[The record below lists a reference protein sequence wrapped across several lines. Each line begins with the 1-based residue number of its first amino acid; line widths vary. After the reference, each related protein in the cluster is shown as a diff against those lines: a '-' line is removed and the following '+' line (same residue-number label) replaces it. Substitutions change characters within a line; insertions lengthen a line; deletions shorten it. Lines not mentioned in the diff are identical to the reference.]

1 MDLGI
6 AGRKAI
12 ICASSRGLGKACALA
27 LARDFKTSKHSSLM
41 SWFSK
46 NIIQPGILLQEIG
59 EIYKNA
65 FDLRHKGDY
74 HDFAQLDREEVHHL
88 LEQTQPFIETIQ
100 RLTMS
105 ILDPNRPSDPLIP
118 PVLHAAAPFFHA
130 LVSGYNAPH
139 AKPVAKRLA

>member
-1 MDLGI
+1 MFPSPGERLSDS
-6 AGRKAI
+6 GRREILFENERLISAMNRMYYSMFY
-12 ICASSRGLGKACALA
+12 AVNALA

-105 ILDPNRPSDPLIP
+105 ILDPNRPSDP
-118 PVLHAAAPFFHA
+118 
-130 LVSGYNAPH
+130 
-139 AKPVAKRLA
+139 

>member
-1 MDLGI
+1 MKPEE
-6 AGRKAI
+6 RRAI
-12 ICASSRGLGKACALA
+12 CSHRLENAFQILEDAKFLFENERLISAMNRIYYSMFYAVNALA

-105 ILDPNRPSDPLIP
+105 ILDPNRPSDP
-118 PVLHAAAPFFHA
+118 
-130 LVSGYNAPH
+130 
-139 AKPVAKRLA
+139 